1 MQPLVK
7 KPSRVSLSRY
17 FLLGAAIL
25 LILPLYPFTAISA
38 VLSGSALF
46 LAARETPSRNRTI
59 TIATAAVLLALVIVL
74 TLLSLP
80 TGAIGPFIGEV
91 SKV

>member
-1 MQPLVK
+1 MQPLVRK
-7 KPSRVSLSRY
+7 LSGVSLSRY

-46 LAARETPSRNRTI
+46 LATRETPGRNRTV
-59 TIATAAVLLALVIVL
+59 ATATAVVLLALVGLL
-74 TLLSLP
+74 TLLSLQ
-80 TGAIGPFIGEV
+80 TGTLGPVIGEV

>member
-38 VLSGSALF
+38 VLQDLPSF
-46 LAARETPSRNRTI
+46 LRPEKPRVGTAPS
-59 TIATAAVLLALVIVL
+59 
-74 TLLSLP
+74 P
-80 TGAIGPFIGEV
+80 
-91 SKV
+91 